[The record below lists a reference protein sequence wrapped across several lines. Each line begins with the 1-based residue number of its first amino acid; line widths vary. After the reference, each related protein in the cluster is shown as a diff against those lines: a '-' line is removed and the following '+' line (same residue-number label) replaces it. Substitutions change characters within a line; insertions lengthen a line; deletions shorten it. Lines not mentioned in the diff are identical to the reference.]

1 MTIPDHHKAQA
12 KAVLNEAIV
21 NALLLE
27 AMGLLMQM
35 PIKHPQQGEYRDDL
49 IKRIRE
55 RLK

>member
-1 MTIPDHHKAQA
+1 MSISDHHKVQA

-21 NALLLE
+21 NALLME
-27 AMGLLMQM
+27 AMSLLTQM

-49 IKRIRE
+49 IRRIQE